1 VEISGQDTAA
11 ELAALKATAK
21 AQEAKSKAQDAKIKA
36 LSAQL
41 RDKKKADMA
50 KRQSSSKDST
60 CHASLHGCV
69 FDQQFVP
76 HTPGTV
82 LDSGAQVNILEGT
95 LGSGTRIQLTG
106 ITGATIEAERAD
118 AVFPV
123 IAADGSRH
131 VISIRGK
138 NIVATRTT
146 DNILSLA
153 VLLKAGY
160 KVSFRVGTDLD
171 PTDGGDLYTPK
182 GKRIALAFAGNLW
195 RLPMWSSPSRCE
207 STAGIPAHQNPFA
220 ALVNVP
226 DNVACTRAASQPVE
240 VSPLELSVADQ
251 IRLCHDR
258 DGHPSYN
265 THLRM
270 YKARQGRGYP
280 ANFPSLLAHFKCETC
295 AVTLGARTYR
305 TSKRVKEKGYHTKR
319 QQDSEVI
326 PDISRHAICLARA
339 SEPKEKDSE
348 PKKKR
353 RKSKKIKKAKEP
365 VIAAPALDAA
375 PLLAAGVAPRLVHP
389 PQHRMHIDYAHSITL
404 GRNKEQ
410 YYLMIVIDS
419 IDFTWAQ
426 SSPNRSEPENL
437 IHDFITLTGIK
448 VGHVRADGAGEFAR
462 SSTFK
467 EYCTRHNIVIEEV
480 PAYTHTFNARVEG
493 AIRIC
498 KDKVRAFLRR
508 ANMPRRFWPDALLH
522 WCRTYA
528 HWPDASGHTAWEKL
542 DELGPHSL
550 CHDLKRDRHVFGS
563 YVTGHLPREHPHVAD
578 TTHDDRA
585 EEGVFLGN
593 DLTTP
598 TFWLWSFKHKKA
610 MRMSDP
616 KHFDHILPFLQPADV
631 HHAIPLTA
639 QEVLRMH
646 AKDDVPVAAGA
657 SELQP
662 DRISRSGEQSLPAAA
677 SSSLKPSRVTRSATT
692 ASQAASPLSFPDS
705 GESVQVRGKE
715 SVQKE
720 AIYLSP
726 QEHKRFKHGREVPP
740 AAQLQYLKP
749 QLLAQALVHHKFVFT
764 LPKRVRN
771 DPEDLQVMVTKA
783 NSIKGFWYVECDIIS
798 PKHLRE
804 SALIQL
810 PVVRGNT
817 PSTDHK
823 DNVRDL
829 FNNIFNSPVTL
840 ADIGISEQRK
850 ELAMQAI
857 AQVWTTGIC
866 SLSVTQ
872 TPEVIKLRQQGEEQQ
887 ALERARERVER
898 AVKDL
903 KNKIASENE
912 EVRQIYKQITPTFDP
927 EDDGIWSEIDLLEGD
942 PVHRGVAMR
951 NPRLKPFW
959 LKAEGGEWQGLWEK
973 GVFKKWKRSDLL
985 PNDRVFT
992 SRYVYKIKRSAKTG
1006 EAYRFK
1012 ARMIVRGFEMEKGV
1026 DYVDN
1031 FSPTPGLAVARL
1043 MMSLAV
1049 ANDMELHKIDIE
1061 QAFLQADKL
1070 DEGVNGRYFINPPPG
1085 SPEAGNKNI
1094 VYEVLR
1100 PLYGSPSSPRALHK
1114 TMDAYFKSEGFDTI
1128 GFEESVWV
1136 RPAGGKYSEDIYVSA
1151 HVDDCLL
1158 SCKSLTVMAKFK
1170 AHMLER
1176 FIGTDEGE
1184 VTEYLGCELVRDRKA
1199 RTGQLIQAGYAERV
1213 LRVFNMWDCNPV
1225 ATPMDPNVRLSKLD
1239 CPEVVDPLLHR
1250 KYRSI
1255 VGCLSYLVNMTR
1267 PDLAFSFS
1275 QLSKFLQYPGEAHLA
1290 AAYRVLAYVKGTLHQ
1305 GLSWHDPG
1313 AGSRNKLSGWVD
1325 SDFASDI
1332 DTRKSMTGYLMVL
1345 NGGPISW
1352 KASRQGGV
1360 TLSSSEAEF
1369 VAASQAGQEVLYLR
1383 ALLKGFAYLQHG
1395 PTEIWEDNASC
1406 ILMSENPT
1414 NRERSRHVDVRVHFL
1429 RDMVRDGSVKLI
1441 KCAGTQNVA
1450 DALTKSLPRPAFHK
1464 HREFLKGTA
1473 QSFSAF
1479 FASADKPAVPAYVT
1493 KRGSLSFFKA
1503 LPMCIGG

>member
-1 VEISGQDTAA
+1 MEISGQDTAA
-11 ELAALKATAK
+11 ELAALKATA
-21 AQEAKSKAQDAKIKA
+21 KAQDAKIKA

-69 FDQQFVP
+69 FDQEFVP

-265 THLRM
+265 SHLRM

-639 QEVLRMH
+639 HEVLRMH